1 VEVGLDKRVTFAVV
15 TLSDTGYKKER
26 EDLSGRKIIE
36 ICEKRGFLL
45 SCYEILPDDRD
56 LLVQKLIELSNQKIN
71 LILTTGGTGFSE
83 RDNTP
88 EATKEVIEREIPGIP
103 EAMRSFSLQKTNRA
117 MLTRG
122 VCGIRKKSIILNLPG
137 SVKAVE
143 ECLNFIIEP
152 LEHGI
157 DILMGWDKNCGRT

>member
-1 VEVGLDKRVTFAVV
+1 VI
-15 TLSDTGYKKER
+15 TLSDSGYKGER
-26 EDLSGRKIIE
+26 EDLSGKKIIE
-36 ICEKRGFLL
+36 IFKNRGYFL
-45 SCYEILPDDRD
+45 SCYEILPDEKN
-56 LLVQKLIELSNQKIN
+56 LLVEKLIELSNQKIN

-88 EATKEVIEREIPGIP
+88 EATKEILEKEIPGIP
-103 EAMRSFSLQKTNRA
+103 EAMRNLSLKKTNRA

-143 ECLNFIIEP
+143 ECISFVIDP

-157 DILMGWDKNCGRT
+157 DILMGWDKNCARS